1 MIYSCGWP
9 DSEPHNRLF
18 TTYTVTKS
26 TPIMLTTSIVITTYN
41 RPVFLA
47 QAIHSCLAQTKL
59 PDELVI
65 GDDSPGDESRLV
77 VEEIA
82 MHSPVKI
89 RYIHNQPSLKQAR
102 NVNMLLE
109 AATGDRIMLLHD
121 DDLLMP
127 ESLQTLSDVFT
138 AHPNT
143 SVAYGKQYIIDKD
156 GVIDMPSS
164 ETFNRDFYR
173 ENQYEGA
180 VLTPFEAGLSQQF
193 PNNGYLIDATVA
205 RHIKWR
211 YDVGNGCEYDFS
223 YRIGLA
229 GYELRFIDKYVGKYR
244 LLPDSMSHSKTADQA
259 LQAFIIMRDGPVP
272 SAMAASIRERR
283 LTERAPIAI
292 TEAVNVGRR
301 QEAIAILFSPWYR
314 GRILTPRGIKRVL
327 YILLYGRMTRLNRPA
342 PVPQTSHSTI
352 VTATI

>member
-1 MIYSCGWP
+1 MS
-9 DSEPHNRLF
+9 
-18 TTYTVTKS
+18 
-26 TPIMLTTSIVITTYN
+26 TTSIIITTYN
-41 RPVFLA
+41 RPDFLA
-47 QAIHSCLAQTKL
+47 EAIHSCLAQTRL

-65 GDDSPGDESRLV
+65 GDDSPGDESQLV
-77 VEEIA
+77 VEAIQAIA
-82 MHSPVKI
+82 PVPI
-89 RYIHNQPSLKQAR
+89 RYIHNKPSLKQAR

-109 AATGDRIMLLHD
+109 AATSDRILLLHD

-127 ESLQTLSDVFT
+127 ESLQILNDVFI
-138 AHPNT
+138 AHPTT

-156 GVIDMPSS
+156 GVIDQASS

-173 ENQYEGA
+173 EKQYEGA

-211 YDVGNGCEYDFS
+211 YDIGNGCEYDFG

-229 GYELRFIDKYVGKYR
+229 GYELRFVDKFVGKYR

-272 SAMAASIRERR
+272 SDMAAAIQQRR

-292 TEAVNVGRR
+292 TEAVNIGRR
-301 QEAIAILFSPWYR
+301 REAVSILFSPWYR
-314 GRILTPRGIKRVL
+314 SRILTPRGIKRVL
-327 YILLYGRMTRLNRPA
+327 YILFHVRPVKPFITRLRLTRRQSVDWSA
-342 PVPQTSHSTI
+342 DTQLVTAHQESTI
-352 VTATI
+352 SPLY